1 MKFPVS
7 DCIIIGAGAAGLF
20 CAGLLSKHCKTVTL
34 LEHNPQP
41 GKKIRISGGGRCNF
55 TNRIVK
61 SQHFI
66 SENPH
71 FSVSALSRYTPDD
84 FIRLIESHNIAYHE
98 KTLGQLFCDGSS
110 QQVIDMLLRECN
122 GDYVDISYNT
132 KINSVIKSDTF
143 IVDTSNG
150 VYQAKHLIIA
160 TGGLSIPSL
169 GASDFGYLIAQQ
181 FGHSIIKT
189 RPALVP
195 LTIDSNDFP
204 CSDIAGVSL
213 PVEVSAADSPI
224 FKESM
229 LFTHKGLSGPAI
241 LQISS
246 YLNKQSS
253 MTVNLIPSFD
263 EHSLQNR
270 SSKADWKTILGQ
282 SIPKRL
288 AEVWTSIYG
297 QRDTIGH
304 YGVKTL
310 QSFIRDLQTWSP
322 EIRGNEGYAKAEVTA
337 GGVNTRELSSKTM
350 MSLVTDK
357 LYFIGEVV
365 DVTGHLGGYN
375 FQWAWSSAHAA
386 AQSIAEYHG

>member
-20 CAGLLSKHCKTVTL
+20 CAGLLSKQHKTVTL
-34 LEHNPQP
+34 LEHNAQP

-61 SQHFI
+61 AQHFI

-71 FSVSALSRYTPDD
+71 FAVSALSRYTPDD
-84 FIRLIESHNIAYHE
+84 FINLIESHNIDYHE

-110 QQVIDMLLRECN
+110 QQVIDMLLSECN
-122 GDYVDISYNT
+122 TSYCDISYGT
-132 KINSVIKSDTF
+132 KVYSVRKAENFTIE
-143 IVDTSNG
+143 TSNG
-150 VYQAKHLIIA
+150 TYQAEHVIIA

-169 GASDFGYLIAQQ
+169 GATNLGYQIAQQ
-181 FGHSIIKT
+181 FGHSIIDT

-195 LTIDSNDFP
+195 LTIDRETFP
-204 CSDIAGVSL
+204 CADIAGVSL
-213 PVEVSAADSPI
+213 PVEVSAGDSPI

-246 YLNKQSS
+246 YLYKQTS
-253 MTVNLIPSFD
+253 MIINLIPNVD
-263 EHSLQNR
+263 AYILNER
-270 SSKADWKTILGQ
+270 SSKTEWKTVLGQ
-282 SIPKRL
+282 FIPKRL
-288 AEVWTSIYG
+288 AEVWTTLHG
-297 QRDTIGH
+297 QTDTIGH
-304 YGVKTL
+304 YGTKTL
-310 QSFIRDLQTWSP
+310 ESFNHDLQSWCP
-322 EIRGNEGYAKAEVTA
+322 ELNGNEGYAKAEVTA
-337 GGVNTRELSSKTM
+337 GGVNTKELSSKTM
-350 MSLVTDK
+350 MSNLIDK

>member
-20 CAGLLSKHCKTVTL
+20 CAGLLSKQHKTVTL
-34 LEHNPQP
+34 LEHNAQP

-61 SQHFI
+61 AQHFI

-71 FSVSALSRYTPDD
+71 FAVSALSRYTSDD
-84 FIRLIESHNIAYHE
+84 FINLIESHNIDYHE

-110 QQVIDMLLRECN
+110 QQVIDMLLSECN
-122 GDYVDISYNT
+122 TSYCDISYGT
-132 KINSVIKSDTF
+132 KVYSVRKAENFTIE
-143 IVDTSNG
+143 TSNG
-150 VYQAKHLIIA
+150 TYQADHVIIA

-169 GASDFGYLIAQQ
+169 GATNLGYQIAQQ
-181 FGHSIIKT
+181 FGHSIIDT

-195 LTIDSNDFP
+195 LTIAREAFP

-213 PVEVSAADSPI
+213 PVEVSAGDSPI

-246 YLNKQSS
+246 YLYKQSS
-253 MTVNLIPSFD
+253 MIINLIPNVD
-263 EHSLQNR
+263 AYTLNER
-270 SSKADWKTILGQ
+270 SSKTEWKTVLGQ
-282 SIPKRL
+282 VVPKRL
-288 AEVWTSIYG
+288 AEVWTTLHG
-297 QRDTIGH
+297 QTDTIGH
-304 YGVKTL
+304 YGTKTL
-310 QSFIRDLQTWSP
+310 ESFKHDLQSWCP
-322 EIRGNEGYAKAEVTA
+322 ELNGNEGYAKAEVTA
-337 GGVNTRELSSKTM
+337 GGVNTKELSSKTM
-350 MSLVTDK
+350 MSNLIEK

>member
-7 DCIIIGAGAAGLF
+7 DCIIVGAGAAGLF

-34 LEHNPQP
+34 LEHNAQP

-61 SQHFI
+61 AQHFI

-71 FSVSALSRYTPDD
+71 FAVSALTRYTPDD
-84 FIRLIESHNIAYHE
+84 FINLIKSHNITYHE

-110 QQVIDMLLRECN
+110 QQVIDMLIRECN
-122 GDYVDISYNT
+122 TEYCDISYGT
-132 KINSVIKSDTF
+132 KVNSVRKSENFT
-143 IVDTSNG
+143 IDTSNG
-150 VYQAKHLIIA
+150 TYQAEHVIIA

-169 GASDFGYLIAQQ
+169 GATNLGYQIARQ
-181 FGHSIIKT
+181 FGHSIIDT

-195 LTIDSNDFP
+195 LTIERDTFP
-204 CSDIAGVSL
+204 CADIAGVSL
-213 PVEVSAADSPI
+213 PVEVSAGNSPL

-253 MTVNLIPSFD
+253 MNINLIPTFD
-263 EHSLQNR
+263 EYILNER
-270 SSKADWKTILGQ
+270 SSKTEWKTVLGKLL
-282 SIPKRL
+282 PKRL
-288 AEVWTSIYG
+288 AEVWTALHG
-297 QRDTIGH
+297 QTDTIGY
-304 YGVKTL
+304 YGTKRL
-310 QSFIRDLQTWSP
+310 QSFKNDLQSWSP
-322 EIRGNEGYAKAEVTA
+322 EISGNEGYTKAEVTA
-337 GGVNTRELSSKTM
+337 GGVNTKELSSKTM
-350 MSLVTDK
+350 MSNLIDK

-386 AQSIAEYHG
+386 AQSIAEHHG

>member
-20 CAGLLSKHCKTVTL
+20 CAGLLSKQHKTVTL
-34 LEHNPQP
+34 LEHNAQP

-61 SQHFI
+61 AQHFI

-71 FSVSALSRYTPDD
+71 FAVSALSRYTPDD
-84 FIRLIESHNIAYHE
+84 FINLIESHNIDYHE

-110 QQVIDMLLRECN
+110 QKVIDMLLSECN
-122 GDYVDISYNT
+122 TSYCDISYGT
-132 KINSVIKSDTF
+132 KVYSVRKAENFTIE
-143 IVDTSNG
+143 TSNG
-150 VYQAKHLIIA
+150 TYQAEHVIIA

-169 GASDFGYLIAQQ
+169 GATNLGYQIAQQ
-181 FGHSIIKT
+181 FGHSIIDT

-195 LTIDSNDFP
+195 LTIAREAFP
-204 CSDIAGVSL
+204 CADIAGVSL
-213 PVEVSAADSPI
+213 PVEVSAGDSPI

-246 YLNKQSS
+246 YLYKQTS
-253 MTVNLIPSFD
+253 MIINLIPNVD
-263 EHSLQNR
+263 AYTMNER
-270 SSKADWKTILGQ
+270 SSKTEWKTVLGQ
-282 SIPKRL
+282 FVPKRL
-288 AEVWTSIYG
+288 AEVWTTLHG
-297 QRDTIGH
+297 QTDTIGH
-304 YGVKTL
+304 YGTKTL
-310 QSFIRDLQTWSP
+310 ESFKHDLQSWCP
-322 EIRGNEGYAKAEVTA
+322 EIYGNEGYAKAEVTA
-337 GGVNTRELSSKTM
+337 GGVNTHELSSKSM
-350 MSLVTDK
+350 MSNLIDK